1 MTKGALGL
9 AVVIFVAWPPVS
21 GLAQPIGAT
30 PGMPLH
36 VAGASAMA
44 GSLTP
49 SEIAAEVRRAGFDPV
64 NRPVRRGSVY
74 VLFALDPDGMDVEL
88 AVDAGSGR
96 VLWINDIV
104 GVRYTGSAGYYDF
117 HALSH
122 YERPPVPPADIPNAG
137 PARNNLGS
145 FRSKASLRRA
155 PPLPRIRPAADFTS
169 GVTKDSAPRVQSEPK
184 VAAPGRSD
192 VVPAATSPAAPPT
205 MVPVAPLE

>member
-1 MTKGALGL
+1 MIKGALGL

-21 GLAQPIGAT
+21 GLAQPNGAT
-30 PGMPLH
+30 PGMALR

-44 GSLTP
+44 GRLTP

-104 GVRYTGSAGYYDF
+104 GARYGGSAGNYDY
-117 HALSH
+117 HALSR

-155 PPLPRIRPAADFTS
+155 PPLPRIRPANFTS